1 MRKSPERGAA
11 PAMIFRTCAAAALLG
26 IPWPARAAG
35 VTGVLTAD
43 RTRVAEGGTIRLAL
57 TITAPGSAREY
68 RVAQPVLPPLK
79 RFNLISTGQRN
90 EAVSG
95 ADGGTYS
102 ATFLYALRA
111 KSAGTE
117 EIPAIEVRE
126 EREEGVKGEKG
137 PLLTVAGIVLTV
149 EPAGRV
155 VYRWGLAI
163 AVIAGVAGAALA
175 VSCLARRRPVP
186 PPAPR
191 EAAESRRHE
200 GAIDARAA
208 MEDARAI
215 RLSGD
220 WGAYAARIHQAL
232 AACAARGGGAE
243 LSAIAK
249 TIEGV
254 CERVRYARD
263 AEAERGIQECVRKA
277 ELILKQKIRE
287 GVG

>member
-11 PAMIFRTCAAAALLG
+11 PAMIFRTCAAAALLS
-26 IPWPARAAG
+26 IPGSARAAG

-43 RTRVAEGGTIRLAL
+43 RTRVAEGGTVRLAL
-57 TITAPGSAREY
+57 TITAPGFAREY

-79 RFNLISTGQRN
+79 RFDLISTGQRN

-117 EIPAIEVRE
+117 EIPAIDVK
-126 EREEGVKGEKG
+126 GAKGEKG
-137 PLLTVAGIVLTV
+137 KEETLLTVAGIALTV

-163 AVIAGVAGAALA
+163 AVIAGAAGAALA
-175 VSCLARRRPVP
+175 VSCLARRRRRTVP

-200 GAIDARAA
+200 GAIDALAA
-208 MEDARAI
+208 MEDARAL

-243 LSAIAK
+243 LSAIAE
-249 TIEGV
+249 TLEGV

-287 GVG
+287 GVQ